1 MLESLYIKNFALIKE
16 VNIDFRDHLNILTG
30 ETGSGKSI
38 LIDSINLALGKRATK
53 DIIRE
58 GDSEVVI
65 SLSFVEND
73 KDIINQIKEMDI
85 PIEDDNKIVLYRRIS
100 QDKNLS
106 KINDI
111 PCTLTKIKNVAEL
124 LIDIYGQ
131 HDSED
136 LRKNAKHINFLDEFI
151 GDEIIPIKKE
161 INYLFNKL
169 KIEKDKLSLF
179 NLDEKMRLREID
191 ILNYEIEELKNINFK
206 PGEEEELSDR
216 LKIVQNSKNII
227 DSLST
232 SKSILQNIDLSKVIK
247 ELKYAAKYD
256 ESIND
261 LCDMC
266 YNAEALINDLSSE
279 IEDKYNNYDVDEYE
293 FKQIEDRLN
302 SIRSV
307 LAKYHNNIDEA
318 ISELENK
325 QNRLDLLNNYEED
338 KNKVNKEIENITK
351 ELNDKCEELS
361 IIRKKYSIVF
371 VDKLVN
377 ELKDLGF
384 NDCRFNIEIS
394 KKDLFTKDGYDDCV
408 FYISLNTGEKLR
420 PLSDVAS
427 GGELSRIMLS
437 IKTILSKTY
446 GTETLIFDEVDQGI
460 SGITASKVAKKLN
473 KISINK
479 QVICITHLPQI
490 ASMADNHYEIRKE
503 VINNRTNT
511 IVKELD
517 EKGMINEIG
526 RLIGN
531 SENLT
536 DTVINNAKEL
546 KNEAKME
553 KEKNGISK

>member
-58 GDSEVVI
+58 GDNEVVI
-65 SLSFVEND
+65 SLSFVESD
-73 KDIINQIKEMDI
+73 KEILNQIKEMDI

-100 QDKNLS
+100 QEKNLS

-111 PCTLTKIKNVAEL
+111 PCTLSKIKNVAEL

-136 LRKNAKHINFLDEFI
+136 LRKNAKHIAFLDEFI
-151 GDEIIPIKKE
+151 GDEIIPIKKD
-161 INYLFNKL
+161 INDLYNKL
-169 KIEKDKLSLF
+169 KTEKDKLSLF
-179 NLDEKMRLREID
+179 NLDERMRLREID

-206 PGEEEELSDR
+206 PGEEEELADR

-247 ELKYAAKYD
+247 ELKYATKYD
-256 ESIND
+256 DSIND

-266 YNAEALINDLSSE
+266 YNAESLINDLSSE

-293 FKQIEDRLN
+293 LKKIEDRLN

-307 LAKYHNNIDEA
+307 LSKYHNSIDEA

-325 QNRLDLLNNYEED
+325 QNRLDILNNYEED
-338 KNKVNKEIENITK
+338 KNKVNRAIENITK

-361 IIRKKYSIVF
+361 IIRKKNSIVF

-394 KKDLFTKDGYDDCV
+394 KKDIFTKDGYDDCV

-490 ASMADNHYEIRKE
+490 ASMADSHYEIKKE

-517 EKGMINEIG
+517 ENGMINEIG

-531 SENLT
+531 SESLT
-536 DTVINNAKEL
+536 DSVINNAKEL

-553 KEKNGISK
+553 KEKNGNIK

>member
-58 GDSEVVI
+58 GDNEVVI
-65 SLSFVEND
+65 SLSFVENN
-73 KDIINQIKEMDI
+73 KDILAQIKEMDI
-85 PIEDDNKIVLYRRIS
+85 PIEDDNRIVLYRRIS
-100 QDKNLS
+100 LEKNIS
-106 KINDI
+106 KINDV
-111 PCTLTKIKNVAEL
+111 PCTLAKIKNIAEL

-136 LRKNAKHINFLDEFI
+136 LRKNAKHITFLDEFI
-151 GDEIIPIKKE
+151 GDEIVTIKKE
-161 INYLFNKL
+161 INNLCNKL
-169 KIEKDKLSLF
+169 KIEKDKLGLF
-179 NLDEKMRLREID
+179 NLDERMRLREID

-206 PGEEEELSDR
+206 PGEEEELSDK

-232 SKSILQNIDLSKVIK
+232 SKSILNNIDLSKVIK
-247 ELKYAAKYD
+247 ELKYASKYD
-256 ESIND
+256 QSVND

-266 YNAEALINDLSSE
+266 YNAESLINDLSAE

-293 FKQIEDRLN
+293 LKQIEDRLN

-318 ISELENK
+318 LSELENK

-338 KNKVNKEIENITK
+338 KNKVNIEIENITK
-351 ELNDKCEELS
+351 ELENKCEELS
-361 IIRKKYSIVF
+361 IIRKKNSIIF

-394 KKDLFTKDGYDDCV
+394 KKDIFTKDGYDDCV

-473 KISINK
+473 KISVNK

-490 ASMADNHYEIRKE
+490 ASMADSHYEIRKE
-503 VINNRTNT
+503 VVNNRTNT
-511 IVKELD
+511 LVKELD
-517 EKGMINEIG
+517 ENGMINEIG

-536 DTVINNAKEL
+536 DSVINNAKEL

-553 KEKNGISK
+553 KEKNGIN

>member
-16 VNIDFRDHLNILTG
+16 VHIDFHNHLNILTG

-58 GDSEVVI
+58 GDNEVVI
-65 SLSFVEND
+65 SLSFIENN
-73 KDIINQIKEMDI
+73 KDVLKLIKDMDI
-85 PIEDDNKIVLYRRIS
+85 PIEDDNRIVIYRKITD
-100 QDKNLS
+100 DKNLS

-111 PCTLTKIKNVAEL
+111 PSTLSKIKNVTEL

-136 LRKNAKHINFLDEFI
+136 LRKNSKHISFLDDFI
-151 GDEIIPIKKE
+151 GDEIILIKNE
-161 INYLFNKL
+161 IVSLIDKL
-169 KIEKDKLSLF
+169 KSEQEKLQLF
-179 NLDEKMRLREID
+179 NLDERMRLREIE
-191 ILNYEIEELKNINFK
+191 ILNYEIDELKNIDLK
-206 PGEEEELSDR
+206 PGEEEELADK

-227 DSLST
+227 DSLVE
-232 SKSILQNIDLSKVIK
+232 SKNIIHSFDVSKIIK
-247 ELKYAAKYD
+247 ELKYASKYD
-256 ESIND
+256 NSLSD

-266 YNAEALINDLSSE
+266 YNLESLFNDLSSE
-279 IEDKYNNYDVDEYE
+279 IDSRYNNYDIDEYE
-293 FKQIEDRLN
+293 LSQIENRLN

-307 LAKYHNNIDEA
+307 LSKYHNNIDEA
-318 ISELENK
+318 NSELKNK
-325 QNRLDLLNNYEED
+325 QIRLDLLNNYEDD
-338 KNKVNKEIENITK
+338 KNKVLVEIDRINS
-351 ELNDKCEELS
+351 ELDKKCEELS
-361 IIRKKYSIVF
+361 IIRKKNSIIF
-371 VDKLVN
+371 VDKLIN

-384 NDCRFNIEIS
+384 NDCRFNIEIT
-394 KKDLFTKDGYDDCV
+394 KKDKYTKEGYDDCV

-420 PLSDVAS
+420 PLSEVAS

-446 GTETLIFDEVDQGI
+446 GTNTLIFDEIDQGI

-473 KISINK
+473 RISNNK
-479 QVICITHLPQI
+479 QVLCITHLPQI
-490 ASMADNHYEIRKE
+490 ASMADSHYEIRKE

-511 IVKELD
+511 VVKELD
-517 EKGMINEIG
+517 ENGMINEIG

-531 SENLT
+531 SEKLT
-536 DTVINNAKEL
+536 ESVLNNAREL

-553 KEKNGISK
+553 KLNNANI

>member
-58 GDSEVVI
+58 GDNEVVI
-65 SLSFVEND
+65 SLSFVENN
-73 KDIINQIKEMDI
+73 KDILAQIKEMDI

-100 QDKNLS
+100 VEKNIS
-106 KINDI
+106 KINDV
-111 PCTLTKIKNVAEL
+111 PCTLAKIKNIAEL

-136 LRKNAKHINFLDEFI
+136 LRKNAKHITFLDEFI
-151 GDEIIPIKKE
+151 GDEIVPIKKE
-161 INYLFNKL
+161 INNLCNKL
-169 KIEKDKLSLF
+169 KIEKDKLGLF
-179 NLDEKMRLREID
+179 NLDERMRLREID

-206 PGEEEELSDR
+206 PGEEEELSDK

-232 SKSILQNIDLSKVIK
+232 SKSILNNIDLSKVIK
-247 ELKYAAKYD
+247 ELKYASKYD
-256 ESIND
+256 QSVND

-266 YNAEALINDLSSE
+266 YNAESLINDLSAE

-293 FKQIEDRLN
+293 LKQIEDRLN

-318 ISELENK
+318 LSELENK

-338 KNKVNKEIENITK
+338 KNKVNIEIENITK
-351 ELNDKCEELS
+351 ELENKCEELS
-361 IIRKKYSIVF
+361 IIRKKNSIIF

-394 KKDLFTKDGYDDCV
+394 KKDIFTKDGYDDCV

-473 KISINK
+473 KISVNK

-490 ASMADNHYEIRKE
+490 ASMADSHYEIRKE
-503 VINNRTNT
+503 VVNNRTNT

-517 EKGMINEIG
+517 ENGMINEIG

-536 DTVINNAKEL
+536 DSVINNAKEL

-553 KEKNGISK
+553 KEKNGIN

>member
-16 VNIDFRDHLNILTG
+16 VNIDFHNHLNILTG

-38 LIDSINLALGKRATK
+38 LIDSINLALGKRASK
-53 DIIRE
+53 DIIRD
-58 GDSEVVI
+58 GDNEVVI
-65 SLSFVEND
+65 SLSFVEKN
-73 KDIINQIKEMDI
+73 KDILDQIKELDI

-100 QDKNLS
+100 QEKNLS

-136 LRKNAKHINFLDEFI
+136 LRKNAKHITFLDEFI

-161 INYLFNKL
+161 IINLFNSL
-169 KIEKDKLSLF
+169 KNEKEKLSVF
-179 NLDEKMRLREID
+179 NLDERMRLREID

-206 PGEEEELSDR
+206 PGEEEELSDK

-227 DSLST
+227 DSLSA
-232 SKSILQNIDLSKVIK
+232 SKSIIHNIDFGKVIK
-247 ELKYAAKYD
+247 ELKYASKYD
-256 ESIND
+256 TSLNE

-266 YNAEALINDLSSE
+266 YDAESLINDISSE
-279 IEDKYNNYDVDEYE
+279 IEDKYNNYDVNEYE
-293 FKQIEDRLN
+293 LKQIEERLN

-307 LAKYHNNIDEA
+307 LSKYHNSIDEA
-318 ISELENK
+318 LSELENK

-338 KNKVNKEIENITK
+338 KNKVNLEIERITK
-351 ELNDKCEELS
+351 ELENKCEELS
-361 IIRKKYSIVF
+361 IIRKKNSIVF

-377 ELKDLGF
+377 ELKYLGF
-384 NDCRFNIEIS
+384 NDCRFNIEIT
-394 KKDLFTKDGYDDCV
+394 KKDNFTKDGYDDCV

-437 IKTILSKTY
+437 IKTILSKAY
-446 GTETLIFDEVDQGI
+446 GTDTLIFDEVDQGI

-473 KISINK
+473 KIAVNK

-490 ASMADNHYEIRKE
+490 ASMADSHYEIKKE
-503 VINNRTNT
+503 VNNNRTNT

-517 EKGMINEIG
+517 ELGMINEIG

-531 SENLT
+531 SEVLT
-536 DTVINNAKEL
+536 DSVLNNAKEL
-546 KNEAKME
+546 KKEAKME
-553 KEKNGISK
+553 KEKNGNA

>member
-58 GDSEVVI
+58 GDNEVVI
-65 SLSFVEND
+65 SLSFVERD
-73 KDIINQIKEMDI
+73 KEILNQIKEMDI

-100 QDKNLS
+100 QEKNLS

-111 PCTLTKIKNVAEL
+111 PCTLSKIKNVAEL

-136 LRKNAKHINFLDEFI
+136 LRKNAKHIAFLDEFI
-151 GDEIIPIKKE
+151 GDEIIPIKKD
-161 INYLFNKL
+161 INDLFNKL

-179 NLDEKMRLREID
+179 NLDERMRLREID

-206 PGEEEELSDR
+206 PGEEEELADR

-247 ELKYAAKYD
+247 ELKYATKYD
-256 ESIND
+256 DSIND

-266 YNAEALINDLSSE
+266 YNAESLINDLSSE

-293 FKQIEDRLN
+293 LKKIEDRLN

-307 LAKYHNNIDEA
+307 LSKYHNSIDEA

-338 KNKVNKEIENITK
+338 KNKVNKAIENITK
-351 ELNDKCEELS
+351 ALNDKCEELS
-361 IIRKKYSIVF
+361 IIRKKNSIVF

-394 KKDLFTKDGYDDCV
+394 KKDIFTKDGYDDCV

-490 ASMADNHYEIRKE
+490 ASMADSHYEIKKE

-517 EKGMINEIG
+517 ENGMINEIG

-531 SENLT
+531 SESLT
-536 DTVINNAKEL
+536 DSVINNAKEL

-553 KEKNGISK
+553 KEKNGNIK

>member
-16 VNIDFRDHLNILTG
+16 VNIDFKNHLNILTG

-58 GDSEVVI
+58 GDNEVVI
-65 SLSFVEND
+65 SLSFVENN
-73 KDIINQIKEMDI
+73 KDILNQIKDMDI
-85 PIEDDNKIVLYRRIS
+85 PVNDDNKVILYRKIS
-100 QDKNLS
+100 QEKNLS

-111 PCTLTKIKNVAEL
+111 PCTLSKIKNVAEL

-136 LRKNAKHINFLDEFI
+136 LRKNAKHIAFLDEFI
-151 GDEIIPIKKE
+151 GDEIVPLKKD
-161 INYLFNKL
+161 ISVLFNKL

-179 NLDEKMRLREID
+179 NIDERMRLREID
-191 ILNYEIEELKNINFK
+191 ILNYEIDELKNINFK
-206 PGEEEELSDR
+206 PGEEEELAER

-232 SKSILQNIDLSKVIK
+232 SKSILHNIDLSKVIK
-247 ELKYAAKYD
+247 ELKYAVKYD
-256 ESIND
+256 SSIND
-261 LCDMC
+261 ICDMC
-266 YNAEALINDLSSE
+266 YNAESLINDLCSE
-279 IEDKYNNYDVDEYE
+279 IEDKYNNYDVNEYE
-293 FKQIEDRLN
+293 LNQIEDRLN

-307 LAKYHNNIDEA
+307 LNKYHNSIDEA
-318 ISELENK
+318 LNELENK

-338 KNKVNKEIENITK
+338 KNKVNIEIENITK
-351 ELNDKCEELS
+351 ELENKCEELS
-361 IIRKKYSIVF
+361 IIRKKNSIVF

-394 KKDLFTKDGYDDCV
+394 KKDAFTKDGFDDCV

-473 KISINK
+473 KISVNK

-490 ASMADNHYEIRKE
+490 ASMADSHYEIRKE
-503 VINNRTNT
+503 VVNNRTNT

-517 EKGMINEIG
+517 ENGMINEIG

-536 DTVINNAKEL
+536 DSVINNAKEL

-553 KEKNGISK
+553 KSKNGNN

>member
-58 GDSEVVI
+58 GDNEVVI
-65 SLSFVEND
+65 SLSFVENN
-73 KDIINQIKEMDI
+73 KDILAQIKEMDI
-85 PIEDDNKIVLYRRIS
+85 PIEDDNRIVLYRRIS
-100 QDKNLS
+100 VEKNIS
-106 KINDI
+106 KINDV
-111 PCTLTKIKNVAEL
+111 PCTLAKIKNIAEL

-136 LRKNAKHINFLDEFI
+136 LRKNAKHITFLDEFI
-151 GDEIIPIKKE
+151 GDEIVPIKKE
-161 INYLFNKL
+161 INNLCNKL
-169 KIEKDKLSLF
+169 KIEKDKLGLF
-179 NLDEKMRLREID
+179 NLDERMRLREID

-206 PGEEEELSDR
+206 PGEEEELSDK

-232 SKSILQNIDLSKVIK
+232 SKSILNNIDLSKVIK
-247 ELKYAAKYD
+247 ELKYASKYD
-256 ESIND
+256 QSVND

-266 YNAEALINDLSSE
+266 YNAESLINDLSAE

-293 FKQIEDRLN
+293 LKQIEDRLN

-318 ISELENK
+318 LSELENK

-338 KNKVNKEIENITK
+338 KNKVNIEIENITK
-351 ELNDKCEELS
+351 ELENKCEELS
-361 IIRKKYSIVF
+361 IIRKKNSIIF

-394 KKDLFTKDGYDDCV
+394 KKDIFTKDGYDDCV

-473 KISINK
+473 KISVNK

-490 ASMADNHYEIRKE
+490 ASMADSHYEIRKE
-503 VINNRTNT
+503 VVNNRTNT

-517 EKGMINEIG
+517 ENGMINEIG

-536 DTVINNAKEL
+536 DSVINNAKEL

-553 KEKNGISK
+553 KEKNGIN